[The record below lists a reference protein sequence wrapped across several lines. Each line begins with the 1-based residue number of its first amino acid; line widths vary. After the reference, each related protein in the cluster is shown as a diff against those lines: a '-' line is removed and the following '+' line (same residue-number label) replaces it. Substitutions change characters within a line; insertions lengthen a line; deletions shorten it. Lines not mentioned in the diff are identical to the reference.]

1 VSGGAAI
8 ELWLMGRQMRSND
21 VTRYLIPTT
30 VSQKNLVVVYLS
42 LSTHFL
48 SRRSQFI
55 VNK

>member
-1 VSGGAAI
+1 
-8 ELWLMGRQMRSND
+8 MRSND